1 MFQKFKKLQEIQQ
14 IQTVRQL
21 LRVMGKMN
29 MVKNKPQFH
38 NISTSLYLMSHKM
51 CWEYRYPQKKKIC
64 HRLCNFSTFQKWNK
78 VKWLPQT
85 KDICLQSV
93 CKYCGYFECG

>member
-51 CWEYRYPQKKKIC
+51 CWEYRYPQKKK
-64 HRLCNFSTFQKWNK
+64 N
-78 VKWLPQT
+78 LPQA
-85 KDICLQSV
+85 LQFF
-93 CKYCGYFECG
+93 YFSKKEQS